1 MISKNL
7 LRRHMSDSQRAMV
20 AAKLAD
26 MPQGAR
32 SDLRPIGAM
41 STAQA
46 ADALNVGERSVTRAK
61 AVRKYGNEKLVKAVE
76 AGEMSVSA
84 AARKARPLPTAE
96 NKKRDQDQQY
106 DVDVDAVSEAGAHA
120 YKKQTEY
127 GAGSDAI
134 GGFEGL
140 CRAWN
145 ACSEDEQ
152 GRFLIHISWDVVEE
166 LRKERDDLKRALDKQ
181 KAKTKDAKAT
191 ESDVLDQLKPRR
203 GELAEARDKQEP
215 LHAEIKRLST
225 DRQTSDDDPFGLK
238 DIPDFLHRTSGK
250 TEPARRSRKV
260 WHTAPAMKVAGERD
274 RAKRD
279 KIAVRSTVWKAVHAG
294 ADTLGKIRRTTDLSD
309 ALIKSALRFHV
320 KERAVLKN
328 GKRYSTI
335 GSESR
340 S

>member
-1 MISKNL
+1 MTERDSHPVANAFPLLVGHQFHELILDIRDHGLREPITLHPDGSILDGRNRYRACPMAKVEPKFIQWDEQGSEQDFVISKNL
-7 LRRHMSDSQRAMV
+7 ARRHMSESQRAMV

-32 SDLRPIGAM
+32 SDLGPIGTM
-41 STAQA
+41 SAAQA
-46 ADALNVGERSVTRAK
+46 ADALNVGERSVKRAK
-61 AVRKYGNEKLVKAVE
+61 SVRKYGNEKLVKAVE

-96 NKKRDQDQQY
+96 NKKRDQDQQHDV

-120 YKKQTEY
+120 YKKQTAY

-152 GRFLIHISWDVVEE
+152 GRFLMHIGWDVVEE

-181 KAKTKDAKAT
+181 KAKTKDA
-191 ESDVLDQLKPRR
+191 
-203 GELAEARDKQEP
+203 
-215 LHAEIKRLST
+215 
-225 DRQTSDDDPFGLK
+225 
-238 DIPDFLHRTSGK
+238 RT
-250 TEPARRSRKV
+250 
-260 WHTAPAMKVAGERD
+260 
-274 RAKRD
+274 
-279 KIAVRSTVWKAVHAG
+279 
-294 ADTLGKIRRTTDLSD
+294 
-309 ALIKSALRFHV
+309 
-320 KERAVLKN
+320 VLKN